1 MAVIV
6 IFFLCLKR
14 GVILLENN
22 KLPYTRVFD
31 DYRMILAVRRLRNL
45 TLRQFESYMEVD
57 HSTIAKLE
65 KGFLDFSVHYESK
78 FRLACERL
86 QVSEIEINS
95 LKKVLKIRDK

>member
-1 MAVIV
+1 MP
-6 IFFLCLKR
+6 KK
-14 GVILLENN
+14 GVTLLENN

-31 DYRMILAVRRLRNL
+31 DYRMIRAVRQLRNL

-57 HSTIAKLE
+57 SGTISKLE
-65 KGFLDFSVHYESK
+65 NGLLDFSIHYESK

-95 LKKVLKIRDK
+95 IKKMLKIRDK